1 MQNLIIGAGIAG
13 MSAALHLARKQIP
26 VILLSPVPSVQ
37 SQSVMAEGGINAAL
51 GKDDSSEL
59 HFRDTWESGG
69 RLANKEA
76 VRHMT
81 RRAPEV
87 IADLQSL
94 ATAFTLDES
103 GKPALRPFGGQSVNR
118 TVHADATTGKQ
129 IVTALIYELRK
140 YEESGL
146 VKRLPDLYFF
156 DLAVKDG
163 AVYGAYAYSR
173 HRKKAFFIPAERIVI
188 AAGGLNGLFGNTTGS
203 VVNTGDVTARLFT
216 HGVTLA
222 NGELVQ
228 YHPHHLQTAREKHAY
243 FRGLARIRRPVV
255 HGKGWTEILLYG
267 RKIRA

>member
-146 VKRLPDLYFF
+146 VKRLSDLYFF

-163 AVYGAYAYSR
+163 AVYGAYA
-173 HRKKAFFIPAERIVI
+173 
-188 AAGGLNGLFGNTTGS
+188 
-203 VVNTGDVTARLFT
+203 
-216 HGVTLA
+216 
-222 NGELVQ
+222 
-228 YHPHHLQTAREKHAY
+228 
-243 FRGLARIRRPVV
+243 
-255 HGKGWTEILLYG
+255 
-267 RKIRA
+267 